1 MNKTTA
7 PLSYSGKDDYEIR
20 VRYSPSHEAFIAHV
34 AEMPGIILEGRTAE
48 AAVSEVRF
56 VLGRIIETYARDNE
70 PLPVPGD
77 IPEEEHEAPAAH
89 TKRASQKNLLA
100 SAFGRMGGL
109 SKSPR
114 KAASS
119 RRNGTLGA
127 QYGKLGGR
135 PKGSTKKAKQ
145 PALVAA

>member
-7 PLSYSGKDDYEIR
+7 PLAYSGKDDYEIR
-20 VRYSPSHEAFIAHV
+20 VRYSAAHEAFIAHV
-34 AEMPGIILEGRTAE
+34 AEMPGIVLEGRTAE

-56 VLGRIIETYARDNE
+56 VLGRIIETYARDND
-70 PLPVPGD
+70 PLPAPGD
-77 IPEEEHEAPAAH
+77 IPEEESEALVPHAKRPAA
-89 TKRASQKNLLA
+89 KNLLA

-119 RRNGTLGA
+119 RRNGALGA
-127 QYGKLGGR
+127 KYGKLGGR
-135 PKGSTKKAKQ
+135 PKGSTKKQ
-145 PALVAA
+145 PAKAATQ